1 MYIME
6 KENLT
11 YPQRKRT
18 PSFSSTLLD
27 AIYRSIDGSK
37 SDLDNHQ
44 QLDHHHHHHLNGEK
58 SNRTTMK
65 HNNHGGVGG
74 GAGGGGNN
82 KNKNKKEKM
91 MNNHLCRRHS
101 VMLDDECS
109 QIFTNSVTSTFSS
122 ECSSYGGVGVGAT
135 FSSPKSEISSRH
147 IQDHHHQKKKNQK
160 KQQQKKA
167 KRDGGGDNSK
177 LRALKMYGKLKQP
190 ISPGSRIASF
200 LCSIFNSGSVKK
212 AKKMCYVGAVDDVNV
227 VTFQH
232 KSKSPCF
239 SSSSSSSTMG
249 VTSSLSRRSCMSKTS
264 SSSSSSKAKNDNNNN
279 GVKRSVRFYPV
290 SVILGENDNDD
301 SQHQHRYSAYSEKD
315 PSLLPLNSVRKIT
328 RSSTSCI
335 EAARENFSSGK
346 GNNNGKFEYIRGYY
360 GNCEDEDDEE
370 DDALSYSSSDLFE
383 LDHIIGGA
391 EGRYQEELPVY
402 ETTNLETNK
411 AIANGLC
418 L

>member
-6 KENLT
+6 KESLT

-44 QLDHHHHHHLNGEK
+44 QLGHHSNEEK

-74 GAGGGGNN
+74 SDGGGGNN
-82 KNKNKKEKM
+82 KNKSKSKKEKLM
-91 MNNHLCRRHS
+91 MNNHLCRRRHS

-109 QIFTNSVTSTFSS
+109 QIFTNSVTSTLS
-122 ECSSYGGVGVGAT
+122 ECSSYGSVGVGAT
-135 FSSPKSEISSRH
+135 FSPSSKREISSRH
-147 IQDHHHQKKKNQK
+147 ILDQK
-160 KQQQKKA
+160 KQQQQKKKKA
-167 KRDGGGDNSK
+167 KRDGGDNSK

-212 AKKMCYVGAVDDVNV
+212 AKKMCYVGAVDDVNL

-239 SSSSSSSTMG
+239 SSSSSTMAA
-249 VTSSLSRRSCMSKTS
+249 TSSSLSRRSCMSKTS
-264 SSSSSSKAKNDNNNN
+264 SSSTARNDNNN

-301 SQHQHRYSAYSEKD
+301 SQQRRYSAYSEKD
-315 PSLLPLNSVRKIT
+315 PSLLPLRSVRKIS

-335 EAARENFSSGK
+335 EAARENYSSGK
-346 GNNNGKFEYIRGYY
+346 GNNGKFEYIRGYY
-360 GNCEDEDDEE
+360 GNCEDEDDE

-383 LDHIIGGA
+383 LDHIIIGGA